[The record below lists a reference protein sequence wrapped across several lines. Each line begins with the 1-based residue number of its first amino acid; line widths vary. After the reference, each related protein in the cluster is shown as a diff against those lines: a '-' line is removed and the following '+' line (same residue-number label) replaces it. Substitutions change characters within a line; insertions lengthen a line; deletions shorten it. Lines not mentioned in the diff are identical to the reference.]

1 MRGGPKAT
9 GPHHRARNVRLD
21 QIPWP
26 REIICVAHDR
36 EDGVLLVHSACV
48 RFSRRFGRVDR
59 ESRTACPMHTPRG
72 TQRVSSVSPTA
83 SSGMQPECAASKT
96 WRPFF
101 GTLRVGVL
109 GASVA
114 GENPL
119 DTRDGD
125 GWTEMNLQSVRT
137 GRGAAVH
144 QNGLKHK
151 IQPAPCEARSQPNR
165 LQPRARQ
172 QFRFR

>member
-1 MRGGPKAT
+1 MKAS
-9 GPHHRARNVRLD
+9 V
-21 QIPWP
+21 WP
-26 REIICVAHDR
+26 TT
-36 EDGVLLVHSACV
+36 EDGVFFVHSALRQIV
-48 RFSRRFGRVDR
+48 ASLWVGSQGIANGRVPH
-59 ESRTACPMHTPRG
+59 AHPRG
-72 TQRVSSVSPTA
+72 AQRVSSVSPTA
-83 SSGMQPECAASKT
+83 SSGMQPERAASKT

-101 GTLRVGVL
+101 GTLRAGVL